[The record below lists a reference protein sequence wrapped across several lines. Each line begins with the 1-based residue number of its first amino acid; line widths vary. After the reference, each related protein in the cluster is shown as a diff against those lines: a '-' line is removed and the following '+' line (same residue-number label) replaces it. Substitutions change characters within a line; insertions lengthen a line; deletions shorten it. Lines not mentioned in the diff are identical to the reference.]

1 MTVKEVLRVK
11 KMPENGYEAIKNK
24 VHVFI
29 VESFLFGDTTRII
42 QEDDSFLQ
50 EGIIDSTGILE
61 LIEYVEAEFGIAVS
75 SEETIPQNMDG
86 LARIARFIVKKQ
98 LAKGSARSVSGTQG
112 PTRPSLIR
120 RTSAGA
126 H

>member
-1 MTVKEVLRVK
+1 MKEVLQVK
-11 KMPENGYEAIKNK
+11 KMPENGYEAIKNRI
-24 VHVFI
+24 HVFI
-29 VESFLFGDTTRII
+29 IESFLFGDATRVI
-42 QEDDSFLQ
+42 QEEDSFLQ
-50 EGIIDSTGILE
+50 KGIIDSTGILE
-61 LIEYVEAEFGIAVS
+61 LIEFVEGEFQITVS

-98 LAKGSARSVSGTQG
+98 SGKVSPRSALGTQDSM
-112 PTRPSLIR
+112 RPALNR